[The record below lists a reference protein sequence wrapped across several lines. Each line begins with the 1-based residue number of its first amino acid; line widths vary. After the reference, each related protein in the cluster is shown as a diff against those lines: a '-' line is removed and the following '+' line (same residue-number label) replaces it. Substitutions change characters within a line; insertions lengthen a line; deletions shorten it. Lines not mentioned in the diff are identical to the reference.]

1 MNQLFEKIK
10 QTIKTDFQAVTDVVN
25 DQKDPVTLLNKYMR
39 ESELEVKN
47 AEKLIERQ
55 RMLKEEFNKELQE
68 ARNLAEKRREQGR
81 VAIEAGA
88 DDLAEIALKLQAQAE
103 QQVERLERLYINALE
118 QLSEL
123 EQKHEEMKLKVK
135 DMHYKRMELMG
146 QENVLSMKEKMNKI
160 LDETEFGQAAHK
172 FENIRMSMEQKES
185 HVDDTYEMTIFDAK
199 IKEIA
204 KDLNEA
210 EKLKKSD
217 TNVIQ

>member
-204 KDLNEA
+204 KDLSEA